1 MREHGQ
7 IFGQAPSI
15 DRAEKLTASLFRSPE
30 DDADRLFV
38 SASGSRV
45 LVTLPRAKQAVAI
58 DLTDPEDPRPAG
70 RTELAR
76 AGAPYV
82 SFSPDGDW
90 IIMPTA
96 QESEA
101 VAIQRSA
108 SSVDD
113 SSGPPAVGYL
123 VYTRPD
129 DSALELAQATPV
141 QTLGQFPLKG
151 PLNLGGTRPTGL
163 CFSAERGLLAV
174 ATKPGTVYLI
184 SVRSRLESENGP
196 AKDRIA
202 TSAGTTKR

>member
-82 SFSPDGDW
+82 SFSPDG
-90 IIMPTA
+90 
-96 QESEA
+96 
-101 VAIQRSA
+101 
-108 SSVDD
+108 
-113 SSGPPAVGYL
+113 
-123 VYTRPD
+123 
-129 DSALELAQATPV
+129 
-141 QTLGQFPLKG
+141 
-151 PLNLGGTRPTGL
+151 
-163 CFSAERGLLAV
+163 
-174 ATKPGTVYLI
+174 
-184 SVRSRLESENGP
+184 
-196 AKDRIA
+196 
-202 TSAGTTKR
+202 